1 MLIDSPTAKLH
12 LRVDG
17 NDEDTIL
24 AVYIGAAEAAA
35 VEFLNRAVFADQG
48 SLDAALGGVTAT
60 LVAAG
65 NAHRAALVAAW
76 EIEDLTARAA
86 AEAYA
91 NDVYVRAYRAAQET
105 RAGMVIN
112 PAVQAAI
119 LLTIGH
125 LYTNREE
132 VVVGASV
139 AQLPQ
144 GARQLLQPYRV
155 GLGV

>member
-1 MLIDSPTAKLH
+1 MLTSLPTAKLH

-17 NDEDTIL
+17 TEEDTLL
-24 AVYIGAAEAAA
+24 AVYIGAAEASAA
-35 VEFLNRAVFADQG
+35 EFLNRAVFADQTA
-48 SLDAALGGVTAT
+48 LDAA
-60 LVAAG
+60 VAAV
-65 NAHRAALVAAW
+65 NAALVAAGTAY
-76 EIEDLTARAA
+76 ETALTAAAAITDEVARTA

-91 NDVYVRAYRAAQET
+91 EDVYARAQTAAAET

-112 PAVQAAI
+112 SAVQAAI
-119 LLTIGH
+119 LLTLGH
-125 LYTNREE
+125 LYANREE

-155 GLGV
+155 GLGI